1 MKKTKRWLSGALA
14 ALICC
19 SSIFSSGQIA
29 RAAEIAKPEIK
40 TSPVT
45 ENLEPEGAEL
55 YNSNLTTLPDM
66 DTVKEELYGDE
77 IVLAETLELKKGSD
91 FKGDSDFTNLT
102 FNKEKVKIEYKGA
115 FNEKLEEMNTEKEGW
130 YQAVYEVYPL
140 RDNNLA
146 YHVQRFIVI
155 TDKEPETSGHSENS
169 SEEKKDGDAEEE
181 ADPEPETTDQELN
194 VEQENSTAKGE
205 QEIVNSSSEEETLEQ
220 NEEEGVFLSV
230 VPNSMAKQK
239 GTNVTLVK
247 GKKLKYPSNVGNYST
262 NYFYVNGKIA
272 YCLESP
278 KSSPPDSD
286 YIANILET
294 NAKLQKVLYYGYGG
308 PGDLTGEYLSHL
320 DVDTRYIY
328 THIAASYAYI
338 GNAGFV
344 GCTEESLRASG
355 VLDYIDYLFAQ
366 EAPPTAAIS
375 LSSDYETAYL
385 DKDLQRT
392 KNFKLT
398 GDHRNY
404 ITINVPAKLVA
415 GGNTDISVTNTE
427 QKGKIK
433 IHKTGER
440 LSGAEAGNPYHFLY
454 DNSSYAGATYSIYT
468 AEDIIS
474 QDKTTVI
481 YPKDTLIETLT
492 TDESGNAVSSELY
505 LGKYRV
511 VEKKAPTDL
520 TIGKEE
526 SETTKEV
533 ELTYAGQEVEYSEAE
548 VSYNNKRP
556 KIEVKAV
563 KKSKNDD
570 VTLKGATYGLFAAED
585 IKVGGKVIVAKD
597 TLLESVVSNQDG
609 VAAFTVDLPINH
621 KYYILETSAPD
632 KYYQTDEKF
641 EFEYVYKDDTTYQYV
656 FSHIF
661 KNEEVRAEIHIE
673 KIDKETNEFLPQG
686 DATLIG
692 AEYGLFAAEN
702 ISHPNGKS
710 EDVYKKGDLVAR
722 GEIGKDGT
730 LDFQNL
736 YLGKYFVKELKAS
749 EGYLL
754 DPTEYP
760 VDAAYEGQEVKIVHR
775 DVTVHETVK
784 KQAFELI
791 KVGSDGEQTEA
802 ELLEGAGFKVYHI
815 QSLKGVKDG
824 SIKPNE
830 QGKFSP
836 EQFRDYDFS
845 KETTAMDYS
854 EDSHG
859 KPMPEFF
866 TDKKGYA
873 VSREL
878 AYGTYVVIE
887 STVPKNFNRIDPF
900 IVTIN
905 EDNREPQQWRVFID
919 YKFQAFLKIYKID
932 GTSKLPVLHA
942 GATFK
947 IFDLDKGEYVTQHTH
962 YPELVEHTSFRTSDD
977 GYLIT
982 PEKLPAGHYR
992 LEEVEAPEG
1001 YVKAEP
1007 VEFEIG
1013 SDVAQEV
1020 EPETGAIIIKLDY
1033 KNERQTGTLQ
1043 IHKTG
1048 EKLQDYTE
1056 VKKNLLR
1063 RFGEFLRILEEKET
1077 EYEFTYAIADV
1088 EGAEFE
1094 VRAAEDIFSPDYQL
1108 DENGNRL
1115 LLYSK
1120 DELVSTLKTDAKGIA
1135 EVDQLPLGKYKI
1147 IETVAG
1153 NGFVLNKEI
1162 QEFSLEYAGD
1172 EVEVVY
1178 HDSAYVNE
1186 RQKVSISLKKTVAD
1200 SDEPV
1205 KGALFGLYTAEDIL
1219 APDGKIVL
1227 VPADTLI
1234 EKATSDEKGN
1244 VHFKKDLPIA
1254 HFYVKE
1260 IKAAPG
1266 YILNEEKI
1274 DFDLKYS
1281 DQNKETL
1288 FAEGT
1293 LQNDFTKVEISK
1305 VDIGGEEIIGAELTI
1320 KDSEG
1325 NEVTSWVTDG
1335 TPHRI
1340 DKLPPG
1346 KYVLVETL
1354 APDGYEIAE
1363 EIPFEVLETGEIQ
1376 KVTMVDEYEKTGT
1389 ISVEKVGDML
1399 TGTST
1404 YDSEFGEIY
1413 RMEYEKRS
1421 LPGVEFTIYDTE
1433 DNIVDVI
1440 TTTEEGIAT
1449 SKELPLGKYTLKETK
1464 TPAGLAMNYKEY
1476 EVVLEKD
1483 SENKVVDIS
1492 LDIENDVID
1501 TEINVYKVGE
1511 MLNPENGTFNYGK
1524 KPLEGIYFGIY
1535 TNEDI
1540 KNYKDEVVL
1549 KKDSLIGVI
1558 KTNEDGKATLK
1569 GALVSGHYYYKE
1581 LQTLEGYILD
1591 EEKHEFE
1598 LTLQNE
1604 PITVFDVNK
1613 ENPTLNKI
1621 MKAKVTLVKVDATQE
1636 TKRLSGAEFE
1646 LYTSDGELI
1655 GTYITDENGEINV
1668 SDLAYGD
1675 YYFKEKKAPSG
1686 YQKLAD
1692 NIKFSMKGQ
1701 DVTITCRNHL
1711 IPKLGFEDSTLK
1723 YAIAFVSVAFV
1734 GLGVGTAIYYKKRK
1748 H

>member
-1 MKKTKRWLSGALA
+1 
-14 ALICC
+14 
-19 SSIFSSGQIA
+19 
-29 RAAEIAKPEIK
+29 
-40 TSPVT
+40 
-45 ENLEPEGAEL
+45 
-55 YNSNLTTLPDM
+55 
-66 DTVKEELYGDE
+66 
-77 IVLAETLELKKGSD
+77 
-91 FKGDSDFTNLT
+91 
-102 FNKEKVKIEYKGA
+102 
-115 FNEKLEEMNTEKEGW
+115 
-130 YQAVYEVYPL
+130 
-140 RDNNLA
+140 
-146 YHVQRFIVI
+146 
-155 TDKEPETSGHSENS
+155 
-169 SEEKKDGDAEEE
+169 
-181 ADPEPETTDQELN
+181 
-194 VEQENSTAKGE
+194 
-205 QEIVNSSSEEETLEQ
+205 
-220 NEEEGVFLSV
+220 
-230 VPNSMAKQK
+230 MAKQK
-239 GTNVTLVK
+239 GTNVTLMK
-247 GKKLKYPSNVGNYST
+247 GKKLKYPSNVGNYHT

-294 NAKLQKVLYYGYGG
+294 NANLQKVLYYGYGG
-308 PGDLTGEYLSHL
+308 PGDLTGEYLSNL

-338 GNAGFV
+338 GNAGFA

-404 ITINVPAKLVA
+404 ITINVPANVTYHNVAGGNQTGGSVKVYGGTTFYFTAPKTVTGLWETGALKGKIGTQWKTLVLSTGNGNQDIGYGDFIEEPANSVHFSVKWMDLARITLSKKDANTNVNLAGAVFGVYKDEACTSLIVTMPETDKNGTSYVEFTKTQETVYLKEITAPKGYRLNTSAYNVKLVA

-468 AEDIIS
+468 AEEIVS

-492 TDESGNAVSSELY
+492 TDEAGNAVSSELY
-505 LGKYRV
+505 LGKYRI

-520 TIGKEE
+520 TLGKEE

-556 KIEVKAV
+556 EIEVKAV
-563 KKSKNDD
+563 KKSQNDD

-585 IKVGGKVIVAKD
+585 IKVGEKVIVAKD

-621 KYYILETSAPD
+621 KYYILETIAPD

-710 EDVYKKGDLVAR
+710 EDVYKRGDLVAR

-760 VDAAYEGQEVKIVHR
+760 VEATYEG
-775 DVTVHETVK
+775 
-784 KQAFELI
+784 
-791 KVGSDGEQTEA
+791 
-802 ELLEGAGFKVYHI
+802 
-815 QSLKGVKDG
+815 
-824 SIKPNE
+824 
-830 QGKFSP
+830 
-836 EQFRDYDFS
+836 
-845 KETTAMDYS
+845 
-854 EDSHG
+854 
-859 KPMPEFF
+859 
-866 TDKKGYA
+866 
-873 VSREL
+873 
-878 AYGTYVVIE
+878 
-887 STVPKNFNRIDPF
+887 
-900 IVTIN
+900 
-905 EDNREPQQWRVFID
+905 
-919 YKFQAFLKIYKID
+919 
-932 GTSKLPVLHA
+932 
-942 GATFK
+942 
-947 IFDLDKGEYVTQHTH
+947 
-962 YPELVEHTSFRTSDD
+962 
-977 GYLIT
+977 
-982 PEKLPAGHYR
+982 
-992 LEEVEAPEG
+992 
-1001 YVKAEP
+1001 
-1007 VEFEIG
+1007 
-1013 SDVAQEV
+1013 
-1020 EPETGAIIIKLDY
+1020 
-1033 KNERQTGTLQ
+1033 
-1043 IHKTG
+1043 
-1048 EKLQDYTE
+1048 
-1056 VKKNLLR
+1056 
-1063 RFGEFLRILEEKET
+1063 
-1077 EYEFTYAIADV
+1077 
-1088 EGAEFE
+1088 
-1094 VRAAEDIFSPDYQL
+1094 
-1108 DENGNRL
+1108 
-1115 LLYSK
+1115 
-1120 DELVSTLKTDAKGIA
+1120 
-1135 EVDQLPLGKYKI
+1135 QLPLGKYKI

-1172 EVEVVY
+1172 GVEVVY
-1178 HDSAYVNE
+1178 HDSEYVNE
-1186 RQKVSISLKKTVAD
+1186 RQKVSISLKKTAAD

-1219 APDGKIVL
+1219 APDGKTVL
-1227 VPADTLI
+1227 VPADALI
-1234 EKATSDEKGN
+1234 EKAISDEKGN
-1244 VHFKKDLPIA
+1244 VQFKKDVPIA

-1288 FAEGT
+1288 FAEGA

-1325 NEVTSWVTDG
+1325 KEITSWVTDG

-1340 DKLPPG
+1340 EKLPPG

-1363 EIPFEVLETGEIQ
+1363 EIPFEVLENGEIQ

-1421 LPGVEFTIYDTE
+1421 LPGVEFTIYDE
-1433 DNIVDVI
+1433 GDNVVDVI

-1449 SKELPLGKYTLKETK
+1449 SKDLPLGKYTLKETK

-1540 KNYKDEVVL
+1540 KNYKEEVVL

-1558 KTNEDGKATLK
+1558 KTNEEGKATLK

-1613 ENPTLNKI
+1613 ENPALNKI

-1646 LYTSDGELI
+1646 LYTSDGKLI

-1686 YQKLAD
+1686 YQKLTD
-1692 NIKFSMKGQ
+1692 GIQFSMKGQ

-1748 H
+1748 HLK

>member
-1 MKKTKRWLSGALA
+1 MPANVTYHNVAGGNQTGGSVKVYGGTTFYFTAPKTVTGLWETGALKGN
-14 ALICC
+14 I
-19 SSIFSSGQIA
+19 GTQW
-29 RAAEIAKPEIK
+29 K
-40 TSPVT
+40 TLVLST
-45 ENLEPEGAEL
+45 GNG
-55 YNSNLTTLPDM
+55 NQDIG
-66 DTVKEELYGDE
+66 YGDFIE
-77 IVLAETLELKKGSD
+77 EPANSVHFSVKWMDLARIALSKKD
-91 FKGDSDFTNLT
+91 ANTN
-102 FNKEKVKIEYKGA
+102 V
-115 FNEKLEEMNTEKEGW
+115 
-130 YQAVYEVYPL
+130 
-140 RDNNLA
+140 NLA
-146 YHVQRFIVI
+146 GAVFGVYKDEACTSLIATMPE
-155 TDKEPETSGHSENS
+155 TDKNGSSYVEFTKTQETVYLKEITAPKGYR
-169 SEEKKDGDAEEE
+169 
-181 ADPEPETTDQELN
+181 LN
-194 VEQENSTAKGE
+194 T
-205 QEIVNSSSEEETLEQ
+205 
-220 NEEEGVFLSV
+220 SV
-230 VPNSMAKQK
+230 Y
-239 GTNVTLVK
+239 NV
-247 GKKLKYPSNVGNYST
+247 
-262 NYFYVNGKIA
+262 
-272 YCLESP
+272 
-278 KSSPPDSD
+278 
-286 YIANILET
+286 
-294 NAKLQKVLYYGYGG
+294 
-308 PGDLTGEYLSHL
+308 
-320 DVDTRYIY
+320 
-328 THIAASYAYI
+328 
-338 GNAGFV
+338 
-344 GCTEESLRASG
+344 
-355 VLDYIDYLFAQ
+355 
-366 EAPPTAAIS
+366 
-375 LSSDYETAYL
+375 
-385 DKDLQRT
+385 
-392 KNFKLT
+392 
-398 GDHRNY
+398 
-404 ITINVPAKLVA
+404 KLVA

-775 DVTVHETVK
+775 DVTVHETV
-784 KQAFELI
+784 
-791 KVGSDGEQTEA
+791 
-802 ELLEGAGFKVYHI
+802 
-815 QSLKGVKDG
+815 
-824 SIKPNE
+824 
-830 QGKFSP
+830 
-836 EQFRDYDFS
+836 
-845 KETTAMDYS
+845 
-854 EDSHG
+854 
-859 KPMPEFF
+859 
-866 TDKKGYA
+866 
-873 VSREL
+873 
-878 AYGTYVVIE
+878 
-887 STVPKNFNRIDPF
+887 
-900 IVTIN
+900 
-905 EDNREPQQWRVFID
+905 
-919 YKFQAFLKIYKID
+919 
-932 GTSKLPVLHA
+932 
-942 GATFK
+942 
-947 IFDLDKGEYVTQHTH
+947 
-962 YPELVEHTSFRTSDD
+962 
-977 GYLIT
+977 
-982 PEKLPAGHYR
+982 
-992 LEEVEAPEG
+992 
-1001 YVKAEP
+1001 
-1007 VEFEIG
+1007 
-1013 SDVAQEV
+1013 
-1020 EPETGAIIIKLDY
+1020 
-1033 KNERQTGTLQ
+1033 
-1043 IHKTG
+1043 
-1048 EKLQDYTE
+1048 
-1056 VKKNLLR
+1056 
-1063 RFGEFLRILEEKET
+1063 
-1077 EYEFTYAIADV
+1077 
-1088 EGAEFE
+1088 
-1094 VRAAEDIFSPDYQL
+1094 
-1108 DENGNRL
+1108 
-1115 LLYSK
+1115 
-1120 DELVSTLKTDAKGIA
+1120 
-1135 EVDQLPLGKYKI
+1135 
-1147 IETVAG
+1147 AG

-1219 APDGKIVL
+1219 APDGKTVL

-1511 MLNPENGTFNYGK
+1511 MLNPANGTFNYGK

-1613 ENPTLNKI
+1613 ENPALNKI